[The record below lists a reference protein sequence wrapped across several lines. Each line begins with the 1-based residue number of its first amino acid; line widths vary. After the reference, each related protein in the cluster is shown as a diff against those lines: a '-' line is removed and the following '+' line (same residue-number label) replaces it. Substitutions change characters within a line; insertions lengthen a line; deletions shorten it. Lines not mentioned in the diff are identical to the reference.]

1 MIHTSRGKPRPRR
14 IVLES
19 LLHTVQTPTLG
30 GITCKVFNMKW
41 FHQLFW
47 PLQVRLDSSL
57 SLSLRDVGKPCALNS
72 LCFPHLI
79 LSNIFF
85 FQLLCWALPKFLWL
99 GSSAR
104 NYVNSSLISSCYRI
118 YFLGGTRPLVILSM
132 PQESLP
138 LCLSMLS
145 PGKNA
150 PPGKIKFFFQSEF
163 NWLLHETHPS
173 TSSRNNLFLC
183 TLITQHSTCSWL
195 ISACLSSLQDC
206 KLETQ
211 TLTAGE

>member
-1 MIHTSRGKPRPRR
+1 MWKEAPCFSPASLSVAMYLSVATTHTQLVRSLSFFLIRQTYILTIQANTYIIIIKLFTIWGLLAVTNLVSSPVTILSEYYHMIHTSRGKPRPRR

-85 FQLLCWALPKFLWL
+85 
-99 GSSAR
+99 S
-104 NYVNSSLISSCYRI
+104 
-118 YFLGGTRPLVILSM
+118 T
-132 PQESLP
+132 
-138 LCLSMLS
+138 SMLS
-145 PGKNA
+145 P
-150 PPGKIKFFFQSEF
+150 S
-163 NWLLHETHPS
+163 
-173 TSSRNNLFLC
+173 
-183 TLITQHSTCSWL
+183 
-195 ISACLSSLQDC
+195 
-206 KLETQ
+206 
-211 TLTAGE
+211 